1 MKDGTTHDSESR
13 SADYVAYESESKKRG
28 WGTLQDAPST
38 WEAYVC
44 YRALVRNRLLSM
56 PFGDPASP
64 RDGSFLAEVDELEA
78 TPIAE
83 VEPFPKEHSDDS
95 SPSS

>member
-1 MKDGTTHDSESR
+1 MNDGTTYEAESR
-13 SADYVAYESESKKRG
+13 SADYVAYEAESKKRG
-28 WGTLQDAPST
+28 WGTLQEAPSM

-44 YRALVRNRLLSM
+44 YRALLRNRLVSM

-64 RDGSFLAEVDELEA
+64 NPGSFLAQVDELEA

-83 VEPFPKEHSDDS
+83 VEPFPKELSDGS
-95 SPSS
+95 SPS